1 MAATGPA
8 TGDDLHMQASQQ
20 TATHAAT
27 EDSGSSSSSVAV
39 RIALEPYPLQLR
51 TAFGTSH
58 SSSLQRT
65 NALLTVRIEKV
76 GDTGRGTGKEEDW
89 QDRRH
94 AWTVGSPSF

>member
-1 MAATGPA
+1 
-8 TGDDLHMQASQQ
+8 MQAFQQ
-20 TATHAAT
+20 TATHAAMPL
-27 EDSGSSSSSVAV
+27 DGSASGSSSSSSVAV

-76 GDTGRGTGKEEDW
+76 RDADRCTGRGKKEDK
-89 QDRRH
+89 QIG
-94 AWTVGSPSF
+94 A